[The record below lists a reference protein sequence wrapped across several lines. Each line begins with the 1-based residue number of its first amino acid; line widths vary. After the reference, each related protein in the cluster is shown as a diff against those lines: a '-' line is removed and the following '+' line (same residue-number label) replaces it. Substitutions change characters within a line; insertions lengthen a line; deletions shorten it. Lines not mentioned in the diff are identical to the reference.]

1 MSGTLNL
8 VMYDKKI
15 MADLF
20 VLKVVQLKGLSRA
33 DISEGFERIFCHEV
47 LQILLISCP
56 KDR

>member
-33 DISEGFERIFCHEV
+33 NIFEGFKGT
-47 LQILLISCP
+47 LCP
-56 KDR
+56 YEIQ